1 MLIKAC
7 TSSQSLTI
15 MCFILLL
22 CGCLVVADLF
32 LYLYNNYQVFKTTK
46 MKSSHLKHYD
56 HIVCGGGL
64 VGALWALFL
73 RKRSHSIA
81 VFESYWDLRQ

>member
-1 MLIKAC
+1 
-7 TSSQSLTI
+7 
-15 MCFILLL
+15 
-22 CGCLVVADLF
+22 
-32 LYLYNNYQVFKTTK
+32 
-46 MKSSHLKHYD
+46 MKNTQMKHYD

-81 VFESYWDLRQ
+81 IF